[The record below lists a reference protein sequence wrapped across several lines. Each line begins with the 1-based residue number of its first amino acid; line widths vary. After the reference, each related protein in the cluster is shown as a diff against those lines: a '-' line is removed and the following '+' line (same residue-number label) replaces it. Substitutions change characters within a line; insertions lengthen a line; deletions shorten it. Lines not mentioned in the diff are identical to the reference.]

1 MPNEDDQKR
10 HINHIISAIRDDDA
24 DDETD
29 ADRSTQNP
37 DELDY
42 AAVGDSDAEYY
53 ANETERRQWD
63 YEESNPATL
72 NVDDAG
78 IERATRASERA
89 AGWGLLLD
97 WRLMA
102 ALAILV
108 AGLFM
113 VNFSGDDDA
122 GSLVVEGAPVA
133 NGAASAQNPQLSEG
147 SQLGEGSPV
156 TDSSATTGA
165 PERIAGLE
173 ARIAELEQQLAA
185 LSAGGGT
192 PVVGGISSGNTVTK
206 DELQILR
213 DQVNAGLKAQQETT
227 RTAVRDLEQRLI
239 QTIDTKVAA
248 VSRPAATSTPSNTS
262 QTQPQAQ
269 TSSGTQASSGPWFV
283 NVATYSQRATA
294 ETMVERLREGG
305 RSAAIVPATI
315 GGEPSYR
322 VRVVD
327 LPSRDAAQRAVREL
341 ESQLSLRG
349 LWIGES

>member
-63 YEESNPATL
+63 YEESNPDTL

-78 IERATRASERA
+78 TERATRASERA

-108 AGLFM
+108 AGLYM

-122 GSLVVEGAPVA
+122 GSLVVESAPVA
-133 NGAASAQNPQLSEG
+133 NGTASAQNPQFS
-147 SQLGEGSPV
+147 EGSPV
-156 TDSSATTGA
+156 TDSSATNGT
-165 PERIAGLE
+165 PEKIAGLE

-239 QTIDTKVAA
+239 QSIDTKVAA

-262 QTQPQAQ
+262 QTLPQTQA
-269 TSSGTQASSGPWFV
+269 SSGTQVSSGPWFV

-315 GGEPSYR
+315 GDEPSYR